1 MTKNS
6 DLRKSTEGDV
16 LLLVLEDLLVHVL
29 GLISLH
35 YNVASVRRKNI
46 GVKSERRTVAG
57 RDGVHSDALVG
68 PLSSERPCE
77 VADRSL

>member
-16 LLLVLEDLLVHVL
+16 LLLVLEDLLIHIL

-35 YNVASVRRKNI
+35 YNVTSVRRKM
-46 GVKSERRTVAG
+46 
-57 RDGVHSDALVG
+57 
-68 PLSSERPCE
+68 
-77 VADRSL
+77 